1 MLAMSMSWENMG
13 VVAVL
18 TVSTVVEEAGEAV
31 SATSRLCKGALS
43 TTIEDVKLGEKVHTK
58 LRGKRVVMGPS
69 PLPPASEST
78 KKGRC
83 YGGNVLKN

>member
-31 SATSRLCKGALS
+31 SATSRFCKGASS
-43 TTIEDVKLGEKVHTK
+43 TTIEDMKLGEKVCTK
-58 LRGKRVVMGPS
+58 LRGTKVVMGPS
-69 PLPPASEST
+69 PLLPACEST

-83 YGGNVLKN
+83 YGGKVLIN